1 VSRLRAP
8 LTVAGV
14 ELLRLSRDKIAL
26 FFLIVL
32 PFALILALGS
42 AFPTDGSRVTVG
54 VVAAERDGLSGA
66 LLDDL
71 RSSDR
76 LRVEDYDDVR
86 ALARDVRMGQL
97 DGAVVLPRDLDDA
110 VRAGRAALVRVEV
123 DPANQSSAVVRGVV
137 GSLVEDRALVIT
149 STRFAQQAGVDAARA
164 GAAARGAV
172 EELDRASVR
181 TVTVGDGTEVAAGT
195 FAFVA
200 MAQLVLFMFINALA
214 GGGSLVEMRTY
225 GVASRAM
232 SAPVRVG
239 DLVGGLT
246 AARYAIALVQGLLIV
261 LVSTVAFDVEW
272 GDAAVVVVVVALFAL
287 VAAGAGVLTGALA
300 RSADQAAAIGVP
312 LALAMAALGGCFF
325 PLSLAPP
332 AMQAVARITPHAW
345 ATEALSAAMFDG
357 ASLGA
362 VAGNVA
368 VLAGFAVVLVTLGV
382 VALRRRLLHP
392 GD

>member
-272 GDAAVVVVVVALFAL
+272 GDAAVVVVAL